1 MNMMKDLSAENVLE
15 LLIHLLTD
23 HIDDLKDYGN
33 VEGEL
38 YQYGER
44 VAYTEC
50 LECIQQ
56 WEKAAEYGIDFDI
69 EEKYPL

>member
-1 MNMMKDLSAENVLE
+1 MKDLSAENVLE
-15 LLIHLLTD
+15 LLIHRLTD

-56 WEKAAEYGIDFDI
+56 WKKAAEYGIDFDV